1 MSQGRPN
8 TGTITRFSLLG
19 AHGEI
24 PFLKDLNRRNGKIT
38 ANGRNSDTGVALKT
52 PSTSAP
58 SVPASPFRRSV
69 DHTGTRGWKSIN
81 WLALA
86 GMGNVSAWSGPSS
99 VLLPPNALHLESS
112 TLNAPQRIPTIPP
125 WLHVKM
131 RNSGEMEKKPHNLS
145 TSQKDAKVAAEAGGS
160 SPPTWKSGRQ
170 PRDAQVCSNRRH

>member
-58 SVPASPFRRSV
+58 SVLASPFRRSV
-69 DHTGTRGWKSIN
+69 EHTGTRGWKSIN

-99 VLLPPNALHLESS
+99 VLLPPNALHLDSS
-112 TLNAPQRIPTIPP
+112 TLTAPQRIPTIPP

-131 RNSGEMEKKPHNLS
+131 RNSGEMGKKA
-145 TSQKDAKVAAEAGGS
+145 SQSLHVSKRRGSCGGGRRVPRLRPGRAGAN
-160 SPPTWKSGRQ
+160 Q
-170 PRDAQVCSNRRH
+170 LQVCSNRRH